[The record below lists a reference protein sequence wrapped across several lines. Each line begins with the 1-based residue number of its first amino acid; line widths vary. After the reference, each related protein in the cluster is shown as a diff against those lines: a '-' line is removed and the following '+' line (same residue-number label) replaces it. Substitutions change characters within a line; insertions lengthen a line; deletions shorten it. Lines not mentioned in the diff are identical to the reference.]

1 MPMSMSSQA
10 LIPLIATVAYTP
22 LFVILVMNRPW
33 HRKHWLFFLF
43 LVPATL
49 WSFTTF
55 LFRGSLLMDYKLL
68 LCQIV
73 ICMTILMLTHLHYF
87 IRSFYRTDRVRV
99 PWAYAFPLAAVVL
112 AAAGLIPRS
121 IEVTARG
128 MTVDYGPWVVAIG
141 LGFLI
146 TVGAMDIRSLLMKRK
161 VSHDPAE
168 RNQAVYLLFAIAI
181 LIVFI
186 LIAVIPRGGEYPFSH
201 FGNLAIAGVFTHAVV
216 AHRLLDARV
225 LFRKAVINTVFYGSG
240 LGIVLLVA
248 WLVHTVAGIRLSF
261 GFVAAAIALGIPAV
275 LVLVHTFGG
284 RWRPRMEQAF
294 VGEKFAY
301 RRQLSQFVTRISDI
315 WAMQEFGEEFIKLLA
330 QSIDCRRAALL
341 VPEQPAGAFVARF
354 RYPPTDDNPMRQ
366 LSLRPDHPVV
376 AWLRHKGAVLL
387 ARDLAVL
394 PEFQG
399 MRMDERDALRD
410 AGLEILVALVNRG
423 EPAGILAI
431 GARRGGGLYTVE
443 DMDLLESIA
452 MQVAASLEKE
462 YYHEQMEEQ
471 RKEIDLL
478 NRLAKIVT
486 SSMSIDSIFEGFVK
500 ELREMVSFDWA
511 TISLVDGDELH
522 VLALASNTDSPWRSD
537 GRLPLAG
544 TATEYV
550 CRERKRVYEPDLA
563 AHQRFVTGKHH
574 LEQGVRS
581 IVYLPLQVKEE
592 CIGAFIVASKE
603 RDAFGAK
610 QIRLLEQVAMQI
622 ATPVENSQLYAK
634 AEQRSRVDE
643 MTGLFNRRHF
653 EERIK
658 EEISRHGRHGED
670 FSLLY
675 LDLDNFKTYN
685 DIYGHPAGDTL
696 LSQIAR
702 IVKGSIRGAD
712 QAFRYGG
719 DEFVVILPGTGMVDA
734 HTVAERIRSELF
746 ARMQEMEIAVTC
758 SIGVSTYPADG
769 VLPGE
774 LVTVADT
781 AQYFAKRTGGN
792 RVYLSSKVLSEPL
805 EDVGV
810 SSRHNGLSTI
820 YALASIVEARD
831 PYTYGHSKRVN
842 TYAVAL
848 AEKAGLSPDEV
859 SRVSTAAMLHDIGK
873 IGIPDRVLNKK
884 SKVVTEDWEVI
895 RAHSRL
901 GATIVGRIPNLVP
914 CVSIILHHHE
924 RWDGGGYPEGL
935 KGEEISLEARILAI
949 ADSFEA
955 MTSARPYRAALSSEQ
970 AIEELR
976 RCAGSQF
983 DPDLVK
989 VFTGI
994 IEEGLPGRVDVT
1006 ERLTLEK
1013 PGG

>member
-1 MPMSMSSQA
+1 MNAYA
-10 LIPLIATVAYTP
+10 LVPLVAAGAYLP
-22 LFVILVMNRPW
+22 LLVVLFYSKPW
-33 HRKHWLFFLF
+33 QSRQRLFFAF
-43 LVPATL
+43 LVAALL
-49 WSFTTF
+49 WSLTTF
-55 LFRGSLLMDYKLL
+55 LSRSGLLIQDRVLEARIIFVL
-68 LCQIV
+68 FV
-73 ICMTILMLTHLHYF
+73 VMLVQFHYL
-87 IRSFYRTDRVRV
+87 ISTFYRSGTIRI
-99 PWAYAFPLAAVVL
+99 PWAYVFVVATVVL
-112 AAAGLIPRS
+112 TAMGLIPRD
-121 IEVTARG
+121 T
-128 MTVDYGPWVVAIG
+128 DPLNYGPWVVGIVV
-141 LGFLI
+141 GFLV
-146 TVGAMDIRSLLMKRK
+146 TVGLSDARGLLRSRK
-161 VSHDPAE
+161 VSSKPRE
-168 RNQAVYLLFAIAI
+168 RNQIVYLLVAMGALSVFLLINI
-181 LIVFI
+181 LPV
-186 LIAVIPRGGEYPFSH
+186 AGEYPVAH
-201 FGNLAIAGVFTHAVV
+201 AGNLVVAGTLTYAVV
-216 AHRLLDARV
+216 AHRLLDMRV
-225 LFRKAVINTVFYGSG
+225 VFRQAFINLALYGSSIG
-240 LGIVLLVA
+240 VVLVVF
-248 WLVHTVAGIRLSF
+248 WLVHGMMGRDATIGSMALAMCLG
-261 GFVAAAIALGIPAV
+261 IALILL
-275 LVLVHTFGG
+275 LVQRAG
-284 RWRPRMEQAF
+284 RPWQIRMEWAF

-301 RRQLSQFVTRISDI
+301 RRKLFQFVTSISDI

-341 VPEQPAGAFVARF
+341 VPEQPAGAFIARF

-366 LSLRPDHPVV
+366 LRLRPDNPVV
-376 AWLRHKGAVLL
+376 AWLRHKGSVLL

-443 DMDLLESIA
+443 DMDLLESTA
-452 MQVAASLEKE
+452 MQVAAGLEKE

-486 SSMSIDSIFEGFVK
+486 SSISIDSIFEGFVK

-522 VLALASNTDSPWRSD
+522 ILALASNTDSPWRSD
-537 GRLPLAG
+537 GRMALAG

-550 CRERKRVYEPDLA
+550 CRERKKVYEPNLTA
-563 AHQRFVTGKHH
+563 YQRFVTGKHH

-581 IVYLPLQVKEE
+581 ILYLPLQIKEK
-592 CIGAFIVASKE
+592 CIGAFIVASRE
-603 RDAFGAK
+603 RDAFGPK

-634 AEQRSRVDE
+634 AEQRSRIDE

-658 EEISRHGRHGED
+658 EEISRHGRDGED
-670 FSLLY
+670 FSILY

-685 DIYGHPAGDTL
+685 DIYGHPTGDIL
-696 LSQIAR
+696 LNQIGK
-702 IVKGSIRGAD
+702 IIKGSIRGAD

-719 DEFVVILPGTGMVDA
+719 DEFVVILPGTGMADA
-734 HTVAERIRSELF
+734 HIVAERVRGEI
-746 ARMQEMEIAVTC
+746 AGRMEEMDVAVTC

-769 VLPGE
+769 VIPGE

-805 EDVGV
+805 DDVGV

-842 TYAVAL
+842 SYAVAL

-884 SKVVTEDWEVI
+884 SKVIGEDWEVI
-895 RAHSRL
+895 KAHCRL

-935 KGEEISLEARILAI
+935 KGEEISMEARILAI

-970 AIEELR
+970 AVEELR

-983 DPDLVK
+983 DPELVR

-994 IEEGLPGRVDVT
+994 IEAGLPGKADGTEQVT
-1006 ERLTLEK
+1006 IEK
-1013 PGG
+1013 TGR